1 MNYVWNY
8 AKDKLLQRERGVTFL
23 DVVEAISEGKLLD
36 DMEHPNQ
43 EKFNHQ
49 HMLVVE
55 ICGYAYYVP
64 YVMERDGTRFLKTI
78 YPSRKATSKYLTN

>member
-1 MNYVWNY
+1 MNYAWND
-8 AKDKLLQRERGVTFL
+8 AKDKLLQRERGVTFF

-64 YVMERDGTRFLKTI
+64 YVMERDERDILKLFIQAEKQQVDT
-78 YPSRKATSKYLTN
+78 